1 MPHRLSIF
9 VVFTS
14 PCVRVSL
21 ICAFVLVKSM
31 ISAGHMV
38 YRAPNWQCAD
48 DDPRHSFVRLQTH
61 YLLTCAPFFLAIIMM
76 KALKQTI
83 CLGR

>member
-14 PCVRVSL
+14 PCVRG

-31 ISAGHMV
+31 IYTGYMV

-48 DDPRHSFVRLQTH
+48 DDPGHSSARLRTH
-61 YLLTCAPFFLAIIMM
+61 YLLTCAPFFLTIIMM
-76 KALKQTI
+76 KVLKQTI